1 MLRSFLEKATRRS
14 SFRRALPA
22 LVGGV
27 PIYVSG
33 SAGLKYLF
41 RPMESVDPAL
51 CGLAHEFVARDHVVW
66 DIGAN
71 IGLFSFASAHLAG
84 QGGKVFAFEPDVW
97 LVQLLRHSVAIQPA
111 SSASVQIIPAAVASS
126 CDLRTF
132 NIAVRSRA
140 TNSLAGYG
148 HGQTGGIAERQT
160 VMTVSLDWLA
170 DRLPLPD
177 VVKIDVEGAE
187 FEVLSGAVGLL
198 RKKGPIV
205 LCEVSAE
212 RSREVADLL
221 KGIGYRIY
229 DGESVGNERQEVV
242 AAPWSTVAIRA

>member
-1 MLRSFLEKATRRS
+1 M
-14 SFRRALPA
+14 
-22 LVGGV
+22 GGAS
-27 PIYVSG
+27 IYVSG

-51 CGLAHEFVARDHVVW
+51 CGLAQEFVARDHVVW

-71 IGLFSFASAHLAG
+71 IGLFSFAAAHLAG
-84 QGGKVFAFEPDVW
+84 EGGKVFAFEPDVW
-97 LVQLLRHSVAIQPA
+97 LVQLLRHSASIQPS

-160 VMTVSLDWLA
+160 VLTVSLDWLA
-170 DRLPLPD
+170 ERLPLPD

-187 FEVLSGAVGLL
+187 LEVLNGAIGVLK
-198 RKKGPIV
+198 RKAPIV
-205 LCEVSAE
+205 LCEVSVE
-212 RSREVADLL
+212 HSRPVADLL
-221 KGIGYRIY
+221 RSVGYRIY
-229 DGESVGNERQEVV
+229 DGESAADKRLEVT
-242 AAPWSTVAIRA
+242 AAPWSTVAIRD